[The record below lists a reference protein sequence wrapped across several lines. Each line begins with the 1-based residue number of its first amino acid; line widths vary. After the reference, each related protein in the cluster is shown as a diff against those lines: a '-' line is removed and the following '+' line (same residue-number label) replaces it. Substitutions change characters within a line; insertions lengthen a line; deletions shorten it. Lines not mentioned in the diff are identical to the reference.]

1 MAGTSIS
8 DKERFVPQTA
18 SPARSGTSRARVMTV
33 AGIAIILLGA
43 GAAALPF
50 MDRLAG
56 NQLVGK
62 LLFAAGLVE
71 IAAATQRHETKLLA
85 MLAGAATTLAGLL
98 FILNPVAHF
107 LPSITIVT
115 VWLLVRSVIL
125 AFTTARAHGS
135 VRMWL
140 GISAG
145 TDFALG
151 LLLLVGLSIST
162 LIVMLFG
169 PTPALVASFAWIF
182 AISFVVTGG
191 LLLEIAGCERES
203 DRDEKS

>member
-1 MAGTSIS
+1 
-8 DKERFVPQTA
+8 
-18 SPARSGTSRARVMTV
+18 MTF

-125 AFTTARAHGS
+125 AFTTTRAHGS

-151 LLLLVGLSIST
+151 MLLLVGLSIST

-182 AISFVVTGG
+182 AISFGVTGG

-203 DRDEKS
+203 DDEQP

>member
-1 MAGTSIS
+1 
-8 DKERFVPQTA
+8 
-18 SPARSGTSRARVMTV
+18 MTI

-71 IAAATQRHETKLLA
+71 IY
-85 MLAGAATTLAGLL
+85 AGPCGTRPSCWRCWPARSTTLAGLL
-98 FILNPVAHF
+98 FLLNPVAHF

-115 VWLLVRSVIL
+115 GWLLVRSVIL
-125 AFTTARAHGS
+125 AFTTTRAHGS

-145 TDFALG
+145 IDFALG

-169 PTPALVASFAWIF
+169 PTPAWSRASRGFSRSAS
-182 AISFVVTGG
+182 A
-191 LLLEIAGCERES
+191 
-203 DRDEKS
+203 

>member
-1 MAGTSIS
+1 MALT
-8 DKERFVPQTA
+8 F
-18 SPARSGTSRARVMTV
+18 SPARSGTSRARVMTI
-33 AGIAIILLGA
+33 AGVVIILLGA

-50 MDRLAG
+50 MDRLSG

-62 LLFAAGLVE
+62 LLLTAGLVE
-71 IAAATQRHETKLLA
+71 IAAATQRHETRLLA

-107 LPSITIVT
+107 LPNITIVT
-115 VWLLVRSVIL
+115 AWLLVRSVIL
-125 AFTTARAHGS
+125 AITTGRAHGS
-135 VRMWL
+135 VRTWL
-140 GISAG
+140 AISAG

-169 PTPALVASFAWIF
+169 PTPGLVASFAWIF
-182 AISFVVTGG
+182 AISFGVTGG

-203 DRDEKS
+203 DDDQS

>member
-1 MAGTSIS
+1 M
-8 DKERFVPQTA
+8 
-18 SPARSGTSRARVMTV
+18 
-33 AGIAIILLGA
+33 
-43 GAAALPF
+43 
-50 MDRLAG
+50 
-56 NQLVGK
+56 
-62 LLFAAGLVE
+62 
-71 IAAATQRHETKLLA
+71 
-85 MLAGAATTLAGLL
+85 
-98 FILNPVAHF
+98 
-107 LPSITIVT
+107 
-115 VWLLVRSVIL
+115 RSVIL
-125 AFTTARAHGS
+125 AFTTSRAHGS

-182 AISFVVTGG
+182 AISFGVTGG

-203 DRDEKS
+203 DDERAI

>member
-1 MAGTSIS
+1 MVTPRSPSTRAHLIMA
-8 DKERFVPQTA
+8 
-18 SPARSGTSRARVMTV
+18 
-33 AGIAIILLGA
+33 AGIAIILLSA

-50 MDRLAG
+50 LDRLAG
-56 NQLVGK
+56 NQLLGY
-62 LLFAAGLVE
+62 LLLAAGLVE
-71 IAAATQRHETKLLA
+71 IAAATQRHETKFLA

-115 VWLLVRSVIL
+115 AWLLVRSMIL
-125 AFTTARAHGS
+125 AVTTGRAHGS

-140 GISAG
+140 AISAA
-145 TDFALG
+145 TDAALG

-169 PTPALVASFAWIF
+169 PTPELVASFAWVF
-182 AISFVVTGG
+182 ALSFVVTGG
-191 LLLEIAGCERES
+191 LLLEIASCERAG
-203 DRDEKS
+203 D

>member
-1 MAGTSIS
+1 
-8 DKERFVPQTA
+8 
-18 SPARSGTSRARVMTV
+18 MTI
-33 AGIAIILLGA
+33 AGIALILLGA
-43 GAAALPF
+43 GAVALPLL
-50 MDRLAG
+50 DRLAG

-85 MLAGAATTLAGLL
+85 MLAGAATTLAGLM

-125 AFTTARAHGS
+125 AFTTTRAHGS

-140 GISAG
+140 AISAG

-182 AISFVVTGG
+182 AISFGVTGG

-203 DRDEKS
+203 DDEQP